1 MKKII
6 LTIFVCL
13 FFTAIASAQTDYAAS
28 FTAGIKGGA
37 DYSSFPAYTGFTNK
51 GQIGWIGGFWGNL
64 NLGPVNFQ
72 PEIYGTEKSVDVT
85 YTQPGNIYSEDSRY
99 TTVDVPLL
107 FGGKFGDAK
116 FAFRVYTGPVL
127 SLAISKVQSFTQD
140 NTEPQRLDYKDE
152 NIAWQIGAGVT
163 FKAFTIDARY
173 EYGINSVGYGPEPTS
188 STHMNV
194 MSLSIGYT
202 LFSSYGYYTYQ

>member
-1 MKKII
+1 
-6 LTIFVCL
+6 
-13 FFTAIASAQTDYAAS
+13 
-28 FTAGIKGGA
+28 
-37 DYSSFPAYTGFTNK
+37 
-51 GQIGWIGGFWGNL
+51 
-64 NLGPVNFQ
+64 
-72 PEIYGTEKSVDVT
+72 
-85 YTQPGNIYSEDSRY
+85 
-99 TTVDVPLL
+99 
-107 FGGKFGDAK
+107 
-116 FAFRVYTGPVL
+116 VL

-152 NIAWQIGAGVT
+152 NLSWQLGAGVT

-173 EYGINSVGYGPEPTS
+173 EYGINSVGYGPAPNS